1 MRGRITCPL
10 LNTQGLV
17 QIVVYVVVQLSM
29 LSLYFFEYIPY
40 LHSLKVSPA
49 VSLHRLNQ
57 RILFSITL

>member
-29 LSLYFFEYIPY
+29 LSLYFEYIPY
-40 LHSLKVSPA
+40 LHSLKVSLA
-49 VSLHRLNQ
+49 LSLHRLNQ